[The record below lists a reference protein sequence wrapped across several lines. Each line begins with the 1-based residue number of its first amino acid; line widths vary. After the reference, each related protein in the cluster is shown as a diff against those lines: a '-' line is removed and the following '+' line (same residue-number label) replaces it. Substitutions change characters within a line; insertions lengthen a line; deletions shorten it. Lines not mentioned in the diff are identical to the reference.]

1 MKNAV
6 RAVGQQVVVE
16 WPLEDGTSE
25 QLDAT
30 ITAVCTRHKRKYQ
43 VRFADGDMRWSRLKR
58 VPLPE
63 PPADGSSGR
72 PYYIGTTDP
81 GVAREWVARQLSL
94 WAAAGSASRKIGTY
108 YMCVGGLSGFDGLLA
123 LCTHGATVDR
133 LVLYDRGANPAFAW
147 QPTDLAVRQTLR
159 RSSSRS

>member
-6 RAVGQQVVVE
+6 RTVGQQVVVD

-30 ITAVCTRHKRKYQ
+30 ITAVRTRHKRKYQ
-43 VRFADGDMRWSRLKR
+43 VRFSDGDMRWSRLKR

-63 PPADGSSGR
+63 PPAEGSSDR

-81 GVAREWVARQLSL
+81 GVAREWVAHQLSL
-94 WAAAGSASRKIGTY
+94 WAAGSSSHRIGTY

-133 LVLYDRGANPAFAW
+133 LVLYDRGANPALV
-147 QPTDLAVRQTLR
+147 QQRTDSPVRQILR
-159 RSSSRS
+159 R